1 MVWIIPAPGVK
12 IFPLLDAL
20 DVRSVVVVR
29 VRLEAP
35 ELNSVASGTLWRD
48 RCPLI
53 IADGSVD
60 FSTSVIP
67 G

>member
-48 RCPLI
+48 LSPLI